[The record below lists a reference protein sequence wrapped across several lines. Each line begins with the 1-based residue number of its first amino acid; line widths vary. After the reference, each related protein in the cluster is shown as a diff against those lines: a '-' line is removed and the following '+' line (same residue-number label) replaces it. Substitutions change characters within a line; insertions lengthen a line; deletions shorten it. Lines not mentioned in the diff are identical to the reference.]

1 MGWLFNFLT
10 SGKAILLYEVIIL
23 GALIIYLVN
32 RSNKKKAEQE
42 RMNVKLAQERS
53 EKLDK
58 LLKNPE
64 WEGNGNNYSDPYEV
78 KYLDHYGA
86 ESPDSGKQL
95 EIAVQSKTS
104 IKKYVFDTS
113 NPITIGR
120 SQENTLWIEDRMVSR
135 KHCIIYPE
143 GNVLYVKDLNAMNH
157 TKLIRGSR
165 EKVLGDNPAAI
176 KDKDILEVGAVNLT
190 LTYLH

>member
-1 MGWLFNFLT
+1 MGLINVLT

-32 RSNKKKAEQE
+32 RSNKNKAEQE
-42 RMNVKLAQERS
+42 RRNVKLAQERS
-53 EKLDK
+53 EKLDE

-78 KYLDHYGA
+78 KYLDHFGA
-86 ESPDSGKQL
+86 ESLNHGKQI
-95 EIAVQSKTS
+95 EIAVHSKTS

-113 NPITIGR
+113 KPITIGR
-120 SQENTLWIEDRMVSR
+120 SKENLLWIEDRTVTR

-143 GNVLYVKDLNAMNH
+143 GKILYVKDLNATNH
-157 TKLIRGSR
+157 TNLIRGSR
-165 EKVLGDNPAAI
+165 KKILGDNPAVI
-176 KDKDILEVGAVNLT
+176 KDKDILEIGAVTLT
-190 LTYLH
+190 LTFLH